1 MKRYY
6 GFGADELVLI
16 AIDGA
21 GNRHAVHDPMYCFR
35 GAGWRIWNKT
45 VAPVEGGEALL
56 LQLEKYGR
64 IRETAY
70 WFSNGRQR
78 HISVM
83 RYWFQATLR
92 RITLG
97 RSDKEPVL
105 IMLQSVEDHPLN
117 LGEVLDQFGVL
128 FDI

>member
-1 MKRYY
+1 M
-6 GFGADELVLI
+6 
-16 AIDGA
+16 
-21 GNRHAVHDPMYCFR
+21 
-35 GAGWRIWNKT
+35 
-45 VAPVEGGEALL
+45 
-56 LQLEKYGR
+56 

-70 WFSNGRQR
+70 WFSTGRQR
-78 HISVM
+78 HTSVI

-105 IMLQSVEDHPLN
+105 IMIQSEEDHTLN